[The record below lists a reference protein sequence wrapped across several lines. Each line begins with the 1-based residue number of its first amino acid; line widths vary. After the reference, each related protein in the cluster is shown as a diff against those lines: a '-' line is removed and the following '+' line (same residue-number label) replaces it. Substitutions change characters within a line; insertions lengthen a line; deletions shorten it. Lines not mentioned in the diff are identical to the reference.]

1 MVLVSS
7 VLCTGTLVIIST
19 SLFGAYILKLTLCSW
34 LGGPCTSCISCF
46 FAQICFN
53 MEISLFLVAD
63 FLMKQVL
70 KQTGSFT
77 TLADRHCVPSVY
89 TVRGNIETLLYRVC
103 LDLN

>member
-7 VLCTGTLVIIST
+7 ILCTLAIIST

-34 LGGPCTSCISCF
+34 LGGPCTSCISWF

-77 TLADRHCVPSVY
+77 TLACRHCAPSVY